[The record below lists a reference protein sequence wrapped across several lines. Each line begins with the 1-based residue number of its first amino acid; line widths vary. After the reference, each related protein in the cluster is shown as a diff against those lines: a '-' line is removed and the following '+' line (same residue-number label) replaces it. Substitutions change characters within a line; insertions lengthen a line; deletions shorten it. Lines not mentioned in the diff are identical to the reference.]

1 MCLCVL
7 ENYNGP
13 KLGFEGNNCRV
24 SAKSTFNT
32 APAVSESDRWRIMY
46 VVGLSAIRSKSSF
59 REFPYN

>member
-1 MCLCVL
+1 MCVL

-24 SAKSTFNT
+24 SAKSIFTT
-32 APAVSESDRWRIMY
+32 AVSESDRRRIMY